1 MNIQRAVKYTIQSFV
16 YLIDKQERQNAWVN
30 ERFNE
35 MLKAIAAIP
44 SITDPRA
51 KSARPR
57 LDMPQISID
66 DSPQVILRS
75 PQMTLRTYSYN
86 EQIGEAI
93 NQRATRSPGYSRHPN
108 KYPRCK
114 RPDER
119 SPKFSRRSYLDDRRN
134 FQRSFDINNYFF

>member
-1 MNIQRAVKYTIQSFV
+1 
-16 YLIDKQERQNAWVN
+16 
-30 ERFNE
+30 

-93 NQRATRSPGYSRHPN
+93 NQRATCSPGYGRRPDEHP
-108 KYPRCK
+108 RRE

-119 SPKFSRRSYLDDRRN
+119 SLEFSKGSYFDDRRSS
-134 FQRSFDINNYFF
+134 QCSFDINNYFF